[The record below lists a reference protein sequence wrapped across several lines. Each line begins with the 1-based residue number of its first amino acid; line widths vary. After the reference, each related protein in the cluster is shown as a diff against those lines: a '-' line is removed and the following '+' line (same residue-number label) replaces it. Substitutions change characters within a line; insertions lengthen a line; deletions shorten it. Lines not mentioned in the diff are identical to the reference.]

1 MYQGNF
7 FLVNSRAILDEEMKR
22 KRNELYSTFHY
33 QPISNWTLPRKKIG
47 KFLVYLGNY
56 LQKDVIVQF
65 RTHC

>member
-1 MYQGNF
+1 
-7 FLVNSRAILDEEMKR
+7 MKR